1 MHCVLTRVVLGFFKL
16 ASYMPLWLLHGVG
29 ALLGVLLWLVDAGY
43 RARLHSNAKLA
54 GLTLRQQLA
63 AVVHAGCMV
72 AELPRLWLGKPV
84 PVVWCGL
91 DTLRAAV
98 QPGHSLALL
107 TPHMGCFEINAKA
120 YANEFANAG
129 LADKA
134 KPMTVLF
141 RPSRQAG
148 LQALVRSAREGD
160 GLHAAPTNMAGVKQ
174 LMRALK
180 NKQAVGL
187 LPDQVPPNGMGIW
200 STFLGQPAYTM
211 TLGAKLA
218 QQADHVLLMWGE
230 RLSFGRGFKVHVIMP
245 PSELPNDQEGA
256 TQVIN
261 HWVEYVIAQAPQQYM
276 WGYARFKTPKDTP
289 NL

>member
-1 MHCVLTRVVLGFFKL
+1 MLTRVVLRFFKL
-16 ASYMPLWLLHGVG
+16 ASYMPLWLLHNFG
-29 ALLGVLLWLVDAGY
+29 AVLGVLLWLLDAGH
-43 RARLHSNAKLA
+43 RSRMHSNAKLA
-54 GLTLRQQLA
+54 GLTVRQRIG

-98 QPGHSLALL
+98 QTGHSLALL

-120 YANEFANAG
+120 YAQEFAHAG

-148 LQALVRSAREGD
+148 LQELVRSAREGD

-200 STFLGQPAYTM
+200 SRFLGQPAYTM

-245 PSELPNDQEGA
+245 PSELPADIEAA

-276 WGYARFKTPKDTP
+276 WGYARFKKPKDTQP
-289 NL
+289 L